1 MKIDIEAIAPALQL
15 DATKFLADFKDGEGW
30 ISEEEATERVKS
42 VIAEKFKA
50 AKDVARKQGRKEL
63 DDKYSRI
70 IKNSGFENPDG
81 LEGEAKFAAFI
92 EWKDEQA
99 QHIDGDPSKLS
110 QQELLKQPA
119 VKSIISE
126 VTAKERERFATE
138 KAEWEKKVKAA
149 ENTRKG
155 ILLEKNLLS
164 ILEKGKVNL
173 GETPEQKALRLDFL
187 KSRVNLD
194 RVEIG
199 DGDALKFL
207 GEDGY
212 EADFEKEFLP
222 IAQTA
227 FGVVTQDKNKGGSGA
242 QGSGTGGDNGKHTP
256 TYTFATEAD
265 FSNSMLKETDP
276 AKRGA
281 MANDWLEQQKKAAG
295 NAG

>member
-1 MKIDIEAIAPALQL
+1 MEEILKAIASGLKL
-15 DATKFLADFKDGEGW
+15 DTEQFLADFKQGDDFMPEK
-30 ISEEEATERVKS
+30 E
-42 VIAEKFKA
+42 IAGKLAAFIPEKVKA
-50 AKDVARKQGRKEL
+50 ANETAKKVGRSEVQKRFSRLIKD
-63 DDKYSRI
+63 
-70 IKNSGFENPDG
+70 SGFENPDA
-81 LEGEAKFAAFI
+81 LEGEPLFSAFL
-92 EWKDEQA
+92 EWKGEQA
-99 QHIDGDPSKLS
+99 VHVDGEPGKLS
-110 QQELLKQPA
+110 KEELLKLPV
-119 VKSIISE
+119 VKSIVSE
-126 VTAKERERFATE
+126 VTAKAGEKFAAE

-164 ILEKGKVNL
+164 VLEKGKVNL
-173 GETPEQKALRLDFL
+173 GETPEQRAVRLDFL

-227 FGVVTQDKNKGGSGA
+227 FGIVTQDPKKGGSGA
-242 QGSGTGGDNGKHTP
+242 QGSGAGGANGKHTP
-256 TYTFATEAD
+256 TYTFATESD

-295 NAG
+295 